1 LTLRL
6 LSGGLGV
13 VRLLSGNRLLKLARE
28 SRQISDLTCSSYPLR
43 KRFASDE
50 TMLGCQQY
58 GRCLLRYLAL

>member
-1 LTLRL
+1 
-6 LSGGLGV
+6 LS
-13 VRLLSGNRLLKLARE
+13 SDRLLKLARE
-28 SRQISDLTCSSYPLR
+28 SRQISDLTCSSDPLR